1 MLRMDLKTRK
11 QMKKYHVQNYVKFKK
26 DMAEAIKRV
35 PNVDYK
41 DLSRDQMI
49 IQFLPLVEKLARR
62 FSTSQQA
69 SGVMS
74 IMDIIQEGNYGLCA
88 GVDRIDWDTILDSEN
103 QAKTLKSFLAKRI
116 KGAIRREIDKNRGS
130 MRIPEHKLNE
140 IRKDFGEDK
149 KMVSLFFNSVFT
161 SLDAGT
167 PEQQA
172 KAYNIPDNIKE
183 YNKEMLSAYIKSL
196 MLQYLNPKEFQV
208 LRLSYGLDCDKHS
221 AKQIADILGI
231 KGTSSY
237 VRVSQLK
244 KQAIDKLVENVP
256 YSQVVDYL

>member
-1 MLRMDLKTRK
+1 
-11 QMKKYHVQNYVKFKK
+11 MKKYHVQNYVRWKH
-26 DMAEAIKRV
+26 DMSEALKQL
-35 PNVDYK
+35 PDK
-41 DLSRDQMI
+41 PFHELSRDQLI
-49 IQFLPLVEKLARR
+49 VKFLPLVESLARK
-62 FSTSQQA
+62 FSTAQQA

-88 GVDRIDWDTILDSEN
+88 GVDRIDWDTILAAEDKE
-103 QAKTLKSFLAKRI
+103 KTMKSFLSKRI
-116 KGAIRREIDKNRGS
+116 KGAIRRGIDSNRGS

-149 KMVSLFFNSVFT
+149 RMVSLFFNSVFT
-161 SLDAGT
+161 SLDDGT
-167 PEQQA
+167 PEQQSQ
-172 KAYNIPDNIKE
+172 AYNIAEEKG
-183 YNKEMLSAYIKSL
+183 YNKEMLALYIKSL

-221 AKQIADILGI
+221 AKEIAEILGI

-237 VRVSQLK
+237 VRISQLK
-244 KQAIDKLVENVP
+244 KQAIDKLVDKVP